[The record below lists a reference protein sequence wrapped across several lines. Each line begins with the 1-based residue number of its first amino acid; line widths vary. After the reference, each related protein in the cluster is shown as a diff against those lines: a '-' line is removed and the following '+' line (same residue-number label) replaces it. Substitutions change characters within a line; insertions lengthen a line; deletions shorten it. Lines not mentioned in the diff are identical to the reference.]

1 MIMKK
6 VRKMTAMLVMMV
18 MMDDGGN
25 VATRV
30 SVMMDLAELLD
41 DHEVSKTGYIQ
52 GIYYNRSVA
61 RCENYAAVD

>member
-41 DHEVSKTGYIQ
+41 DHEVSKTGYIL
-52 GIYYNRSVA
+52 
-61 RCENYAAVD
+61 